1 MSKTYKFIEEFAKKY
16 PGTVAWRK
24 KAHAKV
30 VDKHLN
36 PEETVSYAFCAQK
49 GFSSFD
55 IFNTYAVAIT
65 NKRIIIA
72 QKRLLFGYLFISVTP
87 DLFNDLSIKTGIIWG
102 KACIDTAKEVIV
114 LSNLS
119 KSSVD
124 EIETNITEFMMEE
137 KRKLTVKVGKE
148 A

>member
-1 MSKTYKFIEEFAKKY
+1 MSKTYNFIQEFSKKY

-30 VDKHLN
+30 IDKHLN
-36 PEETVSYAFCAQK
+36 PEEKVNYAFCAQK

-55 IFNTYAVAIT
+55 IFNTYGVAIT

-137 KRKLTVKVGKE
+137 KKKLTVKVGKE

>member
-1 MSKTYKFIEEFAKKY
+1 MSETYKQIMEHARKF

-24 KAHAKV
+24 KAHSKV
-30 VDKHLN
+30 IDKHLN
-36 PEETVSYAFCAQK
+36 PEEKVTYAFCCQK

-55 IFNTYAVAIT
+55 IFNTYAVALT

-119 KSSVD
+119 KASVD

-137 KRKLTVKVGKE
+137 KKKIIKVGRE

>member
-1 MSKTYKFIEEFAKKY
+1 MSKTYNFIQEFSKKY

-30 VDKHLN
+30 IDKHLN
-36 PEETVSYAFCAQK
+36 PEEKVSYAFCAQK

-137 KRKLTVKVGKE
+137 KKKLTVKVGKE

>member
-1 MSKTYKFIEEFAKKY
+1 MSKTYNFIQEFSKKY

-30 VDKHLN
+30 IDKHLN
-36 PEETVSYAFCAQK
+36 PEEKVSYAFCAQK

-55 IFNTYAVAIT
+55 IFNTYGVAIT

-124 EIETNITEFMMEE
+124 EIETNITEFMMAE
-137 KRKLTVKVGKE
+137 KKKLTVKVGKE